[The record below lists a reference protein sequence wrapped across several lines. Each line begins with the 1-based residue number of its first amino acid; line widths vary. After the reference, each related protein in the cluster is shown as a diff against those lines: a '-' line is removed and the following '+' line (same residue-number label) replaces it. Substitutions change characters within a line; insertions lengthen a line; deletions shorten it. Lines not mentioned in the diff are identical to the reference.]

1 MALSWIRLVV
11 GWALLGLV
19 GFGCAGGSNSPL
31 GEAGSGSANG
41 SRGDTA
47 SAQRALE
54 CPLTHQTLDAHAAKR
69 QFAGHDV
76 LFLSEA
82 EASAF
87 DEMPG
92 DEKRVLAARQTLAR
106 HGVVNEFGPVSGHA
120 LPIDAKIIAIDGI
133 AFGFA
138 SAKDLAHFENLP
150 KHDQSVLVAPFFLN
164 IRGVANTH
172 CPINGTA
179 LAAYAPT
186 MHVRGVLIGF
196 DNTQALES
204 FKTIGESSLNETIAA
219 IVLREQGVE
228 NTVCPITSLPLR
240 LDSPLLVVDDRL
252 IGLRNIE
259 ATRQFNQLTQNEQR
273 RIIDSTS
280 PSSTGDPKR

>member
-1 MALSWIRLVV
+1 MALSWIQLVA
-11 GWALLGLV
+11 GWALVGLV
-19 GFGCAGGSNSPL
+19 GFGCA
-31 GEAGSGSANG
+31 SGSDSRIGDADSDQKIG

-54 CPLTHQTLDAHAAKR
+54 CPLTHQKLEAHTAKR
-69 QFAGHDV
+69 RFAGHDV
-76 LFLSEA
+76 LFLSES

-106 HGVVNEFGPVSGHA
+106 YGVVNEFGPVSGRA
-120 LPIDAKIIAIDGI
+120 LPIDAKIIAIDGV

-138 SAKDLAHFENLP
+138 SAEDLTHFENLP

-172 CPINGTA
+172 CPISGAA

-186 MHVRGVLIGF
+186 TRVRGVLIGF

-204 FKTIGESSLNETIAA
+204 FKTIGKNSLNETIAA

-228 NTVCPITSLPLR
+228 NTACPITSLPLR

-252 IGLRNIE
+252 IGLRNID
-259 ATRQFNQLTQNEQR
+259 AARRFNQLTLNEQR
-273 RIIDSTS
+273 QTIDSTS
-280 PSSTGDPKR
+280 PSSTGDQ